1 MKKIIKNDF
10 WFGVLMT
17 LCVFACITCFRNAQ
31 LFRHNAVM
39 GGEVFMLVLPLA
51 LLKMKIKTEEQKQQQ
66 KRKSERM
73 TK

>member
-17 LCVFACITCFRNAQ
+17 LCVFACVTCFRNAQ
-31 LFRHNAVM
+31 LLRNSTVM

-51 LLKMKIKTEEQKQQQ
+51 LLKMKIKTEEQKQRQNMTVKQ
-66 KRKSERM
+66 LRK
-73 TK
+73 